1 MLEHSIKL
9 NNFIPQDS
17 ERELN
22 ASRKENLELKEENS
36 YLKERINNLSYVL
49 ADLQDKAKHAE
60 EEKNSLVTTIRLLHN
75 DAKISHPSNNIS
87 ENVIQPSNEII
98 QPLNETGQIVNV
110 DINQTTLNQSN
121 TSHVKQV
128 SQGNSSKIATV
139 DDQVTPLPKQ
149 IQCNFK

>member
-1 MLEHSIKL
+1 MTKEFHANLSIVNKTLLEHSIKL

-22 ASRKENLELKEENS
+22 ALRKENLELKKENS
-36 YLKERINNLSYVL
+36 CLREQINNLSYVL

-75 DAKISHPSNNIS
+75 DAKINHPSNNIS
-87 ENVIQPSNEII
+87 ENVIQSSNEII
-98 QPLNETGQIVNV
+98 QPLNETRQIVNV

-128 SQGNSSKIATV
+128 S
-139 DDQVTPLPKQ
+139 
-149 IQCNFK
+149 